1 MKSLLTRITDKAIEK
16 GYGFRVDAY
25 EMWNYGCTEFVTEY
39 HTDINKLID
48 ACKSVDGL
56 EHIHFAKLDEIIPL
70 AKKLKDNKLE
80 SVEDIKCPNLAFE
93 MLAGEYSLRWINWG
107 GNTGTDCLNDAC
119 STTFWD
125 DLELDKITDEY
136 EEELSDF
143 ERF

>member
-25 EMWNYGCTEFVTEY
+25 EMWKWGCTEFVTEY

-56 EHIHFAKLDEIIPL
+56 ENIHFAKLDEIIPL

-80 SVEDIKCPNLAFE
+80 SVEDITL
-93 MLAGEYSLRWINWG
+93 G
-107 GNTGTDCLNDAC
+107 GLTGGV
-119 STTFWD
+119 
-125 DLELDKITDEY
+125 IQGQIV
-136 EEELSDF
+136 
-143 ERF
+143 

>member
-1 MKSLLTRITDKAIEK
+1 MESLLTRITNKAIEK

-25 EMWNYGCTEFVTEY
+25 DMWVSDCYEFITEY
-39 HTDINKLID
+39 HTDINILID

-56 EHIHFAKLDEIIPL
+56 ENIHFAKLDKVVPL
-70 AKKLKDNKLE
+70 AKKLKDNKLK
-80 SVEDIKCPNLAFE
+80 SFEDIKCQNLAFE
-93 MLAGEYSLRWINWG
+93 ILAGEYSLRWINWG
-107 GNTGTDCLNDAC
+107 GNTGIDCLNDAC

-125 DLELDKITDEY
+125 DLELDKITNEY

>member
-1 MKSLLTRITDKAIEK
+1 MESLLTRITNKAIEK

-25 EMWNYGCTEFVTEY
+25 DMWVSDCTEFITEY
-39 HTDINKLID
+39 HTDINILID

-56 EHIHFAKLDEIIPL
+56 ENIHFAKLDKVVPL
-70 AKKLKDNKLE
+70 AKKLKDNKLK
-80 SVEDIKCPNLAFE
+80 SFEDIKCQNLAFE
-93 MLAGEYSLRWINWG
+93 ILAGEYSLRWINWG
-107 GNTGTDCLNDAC
+107 GNTGIDCLNDAC

-125 DLELDKITDEY
+125 DLELDKITNEY